1 MDSMLFI
8 LSRLNTRIKFP
19 MMLML
24 LTVYTKVLMRRRL
37 TTIFSVR
44 TFLTHLLMKRRQL
57 MIY

>member
-24 LTVYTKVLMRRRL
+24 LTVYMKVLMRRRL